1 MCLSI
6 MELYRRENKEAGEVV
21 ILEICKVMMKE
32 IIAIKHQQGDKF
44 IKKLENIAL
53 LKHFISWFRL
63 VDPTLYEDSIEQF
76 SALLE
81 IFQSCVCLFRF
92 S

>member
-32 IIAIKHQQGDKF
+32 IIAIKHQ
-44 IKKLENIAL
+44 
-53 LKHFISWFRL
+53 
-63 VDPTLYEDSIEQF
+63 
-76 SALLE
+76 
-81 IFQSCVCLFRF
+81 
-92 S
+92 